1 MAHSGVAI
9 VALRVRTVYFWHM
22 TSSVPVSDLTTL
34 IAAMSPRLNSG
45 VFAFIS
51 VAGERKPAWED
62 VVAAIREP
70 EGLSL
75 VVPLEVAEQ
84 LGAAVL
90 FRAAWITLTV
100 HHSDLQ
106 AVGLTAAFSR
116 ALADVGIS
124 CNVVAGAY
132 HDHIFVPHEQASAA
146 MAVLVSL
153 QQAAAHDRPG

>member
-1 MAHSGVAI
+1 
-9 VALRVRTVYFWHM
+9 M
-22 TSSVPVSDLTTL
+22 TPSAPVSDLTTL
-34 IAAMSPRLNSG
+34 IASVSPRLHSG

-51 VAGERKPAWED
+51 VDEEHEPAWEN

-75 VVPLEVAEQ
+75 VVPLEVAER

-100 HHSDLQ
+100 HSDLQ

-116 ALADVGIS
+116 ALANVGIS

-132 HDHIFVPHEQASAA
+132 HDHIFVPHEQASDA
-146 MAVLVSL
+146 MAALVSL
-153 QQAAAHDRPG
+153 QQAAARDRPG

>member
-1 MAHSGVAI
+1 VGVQDI
-9 VALRVRTVYFWHM
+9 VYFLSM
-22 TSSVPVSDLTTL
+22 TTSIPPAPVSDLKTL
-34 IAAMSPRLNSG
+34 IASMSPRLNSG

-51 VAGERKPAWED
+51 VDAEHEPAWEN

-84 LGAAVL
+84 LGAPIL

-100 HHSDLQ
+100 HSDLQ

-132 HDHIFVPHEQASAA
+132 HDHIFVPHEQSSAA

-153 QQAAAHDRPG
+153 QRSSTERAE

>member
-1 MAHSGVAI
+1 
-9 VALRVRTVYFWHM
+9 M
-22 TSSVPVSDLTTL
+22 TLAAPVSDLKTL
-34 IAAMSPRLNSG
+34 IASMSPRLNSG

-51 VAGERKPAWED
+51 VAGEHKPVWEN

-75 VVPLEVAEQ
+75 VVPLDAAER
-84 LGAAVL
+84 LGAAIL

-100 HHSDLQ
+100 HSDLQ

-132 HDHIFVPHEQASAA
+132 HDHIFVPHEQGSDA

-153 QQAAAHDRPG
+153 QQSAAHDRPR

>member
-1 MAHSGVAI
+1 
-9 VALRVRTVYFWHM
+9 
-22 TSSVPVSDLTTL
+22 
-34 IAAMSPRLNSG
+34 MSPRLNSG

-51 VAGERKPAWED
+51 IDAGLTPTWET
-62 VVAAIREP
+62 VIAAIREP

-84 LGAAVL
+84 LGAAIL
-90 FRAAWITLTV
+90 FQAAWITLTV
-100 HHSDLQ
+100 HSDLQ
-106 AVGLTAAFSR
+106 AVGLTAAFSG

-132 HDHIFVPHEQASAA
+132 HDHIFVPHEKASTA

-153 QQAAAHDRPG
+153 QQAAASDRPG

>member
-1 MAHSGVAI
+1 
-9 VALRVRTVYFWHM
+9 M
-22 TSSVPVSDLTTL
+22 TTSIPPAPVSDLKTL
-34 IAAMSPRLNSG
+34 IASMSPRLNNG

-51 VAGERKPAWED
+51 VAGEHKPAWED

-75 VVPLEVAEQ
+75 VVPLGVAEQ
-84 LGAAVL
+84 LGTAIL

-100 HHSDLQ
+100 HSDLH

-153 QQAAAHDRPG
+153 QQAAALDPPRDEAPG

>member
-1 MAHSGVAI
+1 MG
-9 VALRVRTVYFWHM
+9 RTM
-22 TSSVPVSDLTTL
+22 TPSSPVSDLTTL
-34 IAAMSPRLNSG
+34 VASMSPRLNSG

-51 VAGERKPAWED
+51 IDAGFRPTWEN

-84 LGAAVL
+84 LGAAIL

-100 HHSDLQ
+100 HSDLQ
-106 AVGLTAAFSR
+106 AVGLTAAFSG

-132 HDHIFVPHEQASAA
+132 HDHIFVPHGQASAA

-153 QQAAAHDRPG
+153 QQAAARDRPG